1 MSWPPPVPLR
11 SPPGSFRPVHT
22 RPGWLCSDPQLPGSL
37 DLLGRVA
44 CHLSCWSGGGGFRTR
59 SGVHLAERKPGPGGR
74 ERVPVGS
81 SRFLASP
88 IPPPQQ
94 DGLGRRAAWPSVQ
107 VSLLPPLS
115 PSGEPCHFSF
125 WGVTQAGLGSGLLG
139 VPRAQLRHPGWGW
152 LPGGPLLSA
161 CRPLPTHSH
170 RTPRPAPPEL
180 LPRRASLCREAVAV
194 PPYLC
199 PRSGRLLVP
208 RPQSPF
214 DPLLGSEPCDPVG
227 GPRAQA
233 AGAARLSCWVSPR
246 SLCSL
251 QPRSARRGLSGGPA
265 AGQPPL
271 PRAPGLSGNGAS
283 PEPPPRPGPATPR
296 PPQPAGQPPW
306 PQERG
311 GGSSVLHAGPDFP
324 PRSRRVRLCVTAEA
338 L

>member
-152 LPGGPLLSA
+152 LAPLALPLRSCCPAEPPSA
-161 CRPLPTHSH
+161 GRPSRSLPTSARALGGSLFLGHKAPLILCSAPSH
-170 RTPRPAPPEL
+170 VTRWAGRARRRPAQPD
-180 LPRRASLCREAVAV
+180 S
-194 PPYLC
+194 
-199 PRSGRLLVP
+199 
-208 RPQSPF
+208 
-214 DPLLGSEPCDPVG
+214 
-227 GPRAQA
+227 A
-233 AGAARLSCWVSPR
+233 AG
-246 SLCSL
+246 
-251 QPRSARRGLSGGPA
+251 
-265 AGQPPL
+265 
-271 PRAPGLSGNGAS
+271 
-283 PEPPPRPGPATPR
+283 
-296 PPQPAGQPPW
+296 
-306 PQERG
+306 
-311 GGSSVLHAGPDFP
+311 
-324 PRSRRVRLCVTAEA
+324 
-338 L
+338 

>member
-152 LPGGPLLSA
+152 LQGGPLLSA
-161 CRPLPTHSH
+161 CRPPHPLPPHPS
-170 RTPRPAPPEL
+170 PCPSGAAAPPS
-180 LPRRASLCREAVAV
+180 LPL
-194 PPYLC
+194 
-199 PRSGRLLVP
+199 
-208 RPQSPF
+208 Q
-214 DPLLGSEPCDPVG
+214 G
-227 GPRAQA
+227 G
-233 AGAARLSCWVSPR
+233 
-246 SLCSL
+246 
-251 QPRSARRGLSGGPA
+251 RRGPSL
-265 AGQPPL
+265 PL
-271 PRAPGLSGNGAS
+271 PALWEAPCSS
-283 PEPPPRPGPATPR
+283 ATKP
-296 PPQPAGQPPW
+296 
-306 PQERG
+306 
-311 GGSSVLHAGPDFP
+311 L
-324 PRSRRVRLCVTAEA
+324 
-338 L
+338 